1 MQKRS
6 KANIVLLGRTGAGKS
21 SFINYLLGSNAAPTG
36 CGEPVT
42 TAFDEYEY
50 VLRNGFAIR
59 IFDSKG
65 LEVDDYDNAVDEILA
80 FISGRNKS
88 KDVLNWIHSIF
99 YCININRARLEA
111 EEVVFIKR
119 VSETAGF
126 PVHIIITHC
135 RGAKNAD
142 NERAMKDKIRA
153 DLGDSIK
160 VYCLNSVEKRMRTGE
175 TIQQFGKE
183 IVVKDLIGLLWENI
197 AKRIASNY
205 ATQMRSGLLSIID
218 GIKEEYFDSIDSARI
233 SDLKKGIIPEDALEK
248 STDATVKFIG
258 KMNAS
263 YNESINSFL
272 NMYFLLANSLG
283 EKHIMQFSPYVLSYD
298 VLLDE
303 SINDE
308 LNNWHNKRVKEISRK
323 PIHEA
328 VWSSIKF
335 WLNPRETY
343 KEPVVFLCSKM
354 KERVPSKEQIQKDIY
369 EMLLKVKE
377 ENLRYSPSVRVIKK
391 IGANDACPCGSGRK
405 FKKCCMGNG
414 IYD

>member
-65 LEVDDYDNAVDEILA
+65 LEVDDYDDAVGEILA

-88 KDVLNWIHSIF
+88 KDVLDWIHSIF

-119 VSETAGF
+119 VGEAAGY

-142 NERAMKDKIRA
+142 NERAMKDKICA
-153 DLGDSIK
+153 ELGDSIK
-160 VYCLNSVEKRMRTGE
+160 VYCLNSVKKRMRTGE

-183 IVVKDLIGLLWENI
+183 IVVKDLIDFLWENI
-197 AKRIASNY
+197 AKKIASNY
-205 ATQMRSGLLSIID
+205 AVQMRSGLFGIID
-218 GIKEEYFDSIDSARI
+218 GIKEEYCESIDSARI
-233 SDLKKGIIPEDALEK
+233 SDLKKGTVPADALDK
-248 STDATVKFIG
+248 STDATVQFIR
-258 KMNAS
+258 KMNVS

-272 NMYFLLANSLG
+272 KMYFLLANSLG
-283 EKHIMQFSPYVLSYD
+283 EEHIIQFSPYALSYN
-298 VLLDE
+298 VLLDDLLD
-303 SINDE
+303 DE
-308 LNNWHNKRVKEISRK
+308 LRNWHKKRVDEISRK
-323 PIHEA
+323 PVHEA
-328 VWSSIKF
+328 IWGNIKF
-335 WLNPRETY
+335 KLNPRDTY
-343 KEPVVFLCSKM
+343 KEPVVFLCGKM
-354 KERVPSKEQIQKDIY
+354 KERVPSKERIQQDIY

-377 ENLRYSPSVRVIKK
+377 ENLRHSPSVRVTKK

-405 FKKCCMGNG
+405 FKKCCKGNG